1 MLCRSYPWWGLSAL
15 QPLDVSLEF
24 LESNKHVHLFCCQVE
39 ECCVRCAA
47 YHEVH
52 RLCCTQT
59 WITHGLDE
67 SNIPLPPLQINQL
80 SLLSSHWDLLRAA
93 HSCVSPQEHVK
104 GKQGICSG
112 YIAVT
117 PASMW
122 IVVVLAASKQGLWLY
137 PPFLCLKSLPTHYN
151 IFCSSPPQILGW
163 FVEWSDI
170 CDALVHWCGILF
182 ASENLVVQSRHSLT
196 AWRSWEGEQRWEMS
210 CFSKATSSAARVTV
224 WLLGQGTERGRAL
237 CLNSPGTGPDVL
249 II

>member
-122 IVVVLAASKQGLWLY
+122 IVVVLATFKQGLKVI
-137 PPFLCLKSLPTHYN
+137 PFLPLPEITAHSLQH
-151 IFCSSPPQILGW
+151 FLQQSSTNSWLVCGMVRYLWCP
-163 FVEWSDI
+163 
-170 CDALVHWCGILF
+170 CALVW
-182 ASENLVVQSRHSLT
+182 HSLCQWKPRG
-196 AWRSWEGEQRWEMS
+196 AVQAFPYCVKKLRGW
-210 CFSKATSSAARVTV
+210 AA
-224 WLLGQGTERGRAL
+224 LG
-237 CLNSPGTGPDVL
+237 DVL
-249 II
+249 F